1 MANWQGLEKR
11 SAYALTKEEPVQD
24 GGIYRIA
31 HCWRKPGTQKFLVCR
46 YLFVRCDKEPAPC
59 STEDVGSLV
68 HDALLSGNIKRY
80 HFESLLSPLRV
91 SLRGQRYHSLSLSL
105 LLSTRLHD

>member
-59 STEDVGSLV
+59 STEGVPNHIVAKVKERD
-68 HDALLSGNIKRY
+68 GNQ
-80 HFESLLSPLRV
+80 V
-91 SLRGQRYHSLSLSL
+91 
-105 LLSTRLHD
+105 